1 MDACTQ
7 GAHFPEVT
15 LHVTEAGG
23 AKHLVYELEKVVVVR
38 YRILP
43 AGDSALRRYVGIP
56 NLDRSAMLEEV
67 TFGYGRVTWSEADED
82 DDEDDWRR

>member
-7 GAHFPEVT
+7 GAHFDEITV
-15 LHVTEAGG
+15 HVTEGAGG
-23 AKHLVYELEKVVVVR
+23 KHLAYTLERVAVVR
-38 YRILP
+38 YRIVS
-43 AGDSALRRYVGIP
+43 AGDSALRPYVGIP
-56 NLDRSAMLEEV
+56 NLDRSTKLEEV